1 MFPLNSM
8 HNSWREDQENSGERI
23 DMKKILLVV
32 LILGLSLI
40 ASASVNFDSDQNKP
54 TAKGTADAF
63 ANAGAISLK
72 NYDPYSV
79 AWTSTWTWNDA
90 KSDPISI
97 SGSTGQAFAV
107 IDSFALAD
115 GYSNAF
121 AYSQGPNM
129 AQTQTFTRDFAFVT
143 DNSAYATAQSHAEG
157 NAY

>member
-1 MFPLNSM
+1 
-8 HNSWREDQENSGERI
+8 
-23 DMKKILLVV
+23 MKKILFVV

-40 ASASVNFDSDQNKP
+40 DSSSGNLDNGKNKP
-54 TAKGTADAF
+54 TAQGTADAF

-72 NYDPYSV
+72 NYDPYSI
-79 AWTSTWTWNDA
+79 AWTSVWTWNDA
-90 KSDPISI
+90 KADPISM
-97 SGSTGQAFAV
+97 SGSTGQAYAV

-129 AQTQTFTRDFAFVT
+129 AQTQTFTTDFAFVT
-143 DNSAYATAQSHAEG
+143 DNTAYATAQSHAEG

>member
-1 MFPLNSM
+1 MK
-8 HNSWREDQENSGERI
+8 R
-23 DMKKILLVV
+23 KKILLVV

-40 ASASVNFDSDQNKP
+40 ASASTNSGGDKSKP

-63 ANAGAISLK
+63 ADAGAVSLK
-72 NYDPYSV
+72 NYDPYSI

-90 KSDPISI
+90 KTDPVSM
-97 SGSTGQAFAV
+97 SGSTGQAYAV

-129 AQTQTFTRDFAFVT
+129 AQTETYTKDFAFVT

>member
-1 MFPLNSM
+1 
-8 HNSWREDQENSGERI
+8 
-23 DMKKILLVV
+23 

-40 ASASVNFDSDQNKP
+40 ASASANSGGDKSKP
-54 TAKGTADAF
+54 TAKGSADAF
-63 ANAGAISLK
+63 ADAGAVSLK
-72 NYDPYSV
+72 NYDPYSI
-79 AWTSTWTWNDA
+79 AWTSSWTWNDA
-90 KSDPISI
+90 KADPISM
-97 SGSTGQAFAV
+97 SASTGQAYAV

-129 AQTQTFTRDFAFVT
+129 AQTETYTKDFAFVT

>member
-1 MFPLNSM
+1 MK
-8 HNSWREDQENSGERI
+8 R
-23 DMKKILLVV
+23 KKILLVV

-40 ASASVNFDSDQNKP
+40 ASASANVGGDKNKP

-63 ANAGAISLK
+63 ADAGAVSLK
-72 NYDPYSV
+72 NYDPYSI

-90 KSDPISI
+90 KTDPVSM
-97 SGSTGQAFAV
+97 SGSTGQAYAV

-129 AQTQTFTRDFAFVT
+129 AQTETYTRDFAFVT